1 MQDTTTPLYTP
12 VVILGGSLVGLSAA
26 LFLSW
31 RGIKPIVIEKH
42 RGSAQHPRAV
52 GFTER
57 TLEHYR
63 ATGIADQIPQV
74 AAGMRLRRVRADSL
88 SGTWHEESSWTPG
101 QAEAEPGMPSPV
113 TGAAIA
119 QDKLEPILRQAA
131 LAQGAD
137 LRQGVEMLSVEHD
150 QHGVLLTVRERD
162 REHSYCIRAD
172 YLIAADGADS
182 PVRETLGIARTGV
195 GHLRTLRS
203 VLFRCP
209 EADPFLEKGIQQFSI
224 EQPNFRGFLTSY
236 GDGRWVL
243 MFDDQAYTEADL
255 AGRVRQALG
264 ADFAF
269 DILTTGRWELAGRIA
284 QHYSEGRVFLAGDAA
299 HQLPPTRGGFGANT
313 GIDDVWNL
321 AFKLAWVIKGYAS
334 PRLLDT
340 YNAERQPIGWLRHQQ
355 TFARPDYAQWA
366 GDALKGEALYSNA
379 AMELGQLYRSSAIIG
394 ADATLPPAAHPDDW
408 AGQPGTRAPHFWVQQ
423 NAQNISTVDLF
434 KHELVL
440 LTEDSRWLAP
450 ACAAAAA
457 AGLPFTPQHVGVDVV
472 FDSAKAFAHAFGVPA
487 GGATLVRPDGIVAWR
502 CGHFAPDAI
511 ASLTA
516 AMQAIMGNPG

>member
-1 MQDTTTPLYTP
+1 MQDTSTSLHTP

-26 LFLSW
+26 LFLGW
-31 RGIKPIVIEKH
+31 RGIKPMVIEKH

-63 ATGIADQIPQV
+63 ASGIADQIPQV
-74 AAGMRLRRVRADSL
+74 PSGTRLRRIRADSL
-88 SGTWHEESSWTPG
+88 SGAWHEETSWTPG
-101 QAEAEPGMPSPV
+101 QAEAMPSMPSPC

-131 LAQGAD
+131 QAQGAD
-137 LRQGVEMLSVEHD
+137 LRLGVEMLSFEHD
-150 QHGVLLTVRERD
+150 ENGVLLTVRERD
-162 REHSYCIRAD
+162 SQHSYCIRAD
-172 YLIAADGADS
+172 YLIAADGANS
-182 PVRETLGIARTGV
+182 PVREALGIARAGV

-209 EADPFLEKGIQQFSI
+209 AAEPFLEKGIQQFSI
-224 EQPNFRGFLTSY
+224 AQPNFRGFLTSY

-255 AGRVRQALG
+255 AGMVRQALG

-284 QHYSEGRVFLAGDAA
+284 QRYSEGRVFLAGDAA
-299 HQLPPTRGGFGANT
+299 HQLPPTRGGYGANT

-321 AFKLAWVIKGYAS
+321 AFKLEWVIKGYAT

-340 YNAERQPIGWLRHQQ
+340 YSAERQPIGWLRHQQ

-366 GDALKGEALYSNA
+366 GDALKEEALYGNV
-379 AMELGQLYRSSAIIG
+379 AMELGQLSRSSAIIG
-394 ADATLPPAAHPDDW
+394 ADATLPPTAHPDDW
-408 AGQPGTRAPHFWVQQ
+408 AGQPGTRAPHRWIQKEGQ
-423 NAQNISTVDLF
+423 RISTLDLF
-434 KHELVL
+434 KHDLVL
-440 LTEDSRWLAP
+440 LTADNRWIEP
-450 ACAAAAA
+450 AHAAAAA
-457 AGLPFTPQHVGVDVV
+457 LRLPFTAQLVGVDLA
-472 FDSAKAFAHAFGVPA
+472 FESATSFEHAFGVPG
-487 GGATLVRPDGIVAWR
+487 GGAALVRPDGLIAWR
-502 CGHFAPDAI
+502 SDHFSSDAI
-511 ASLTA
+511 ASIKL
-516 AMQAIMGNPG
+516 AMRAIGANAS